1 MYAESKRKKTKIQM
15 NLFAKEK
22 WAHRHRKQTYG
33 HQRGKEWGR
42 INKEVEI
49 NIYTLLYIR

>member
-1 MYAESKRKKTKIQM
+1 M

-22 WAHRHRKQTYG
+22 WAYRQRKQTYG
-33 HQRGKEWGR
+33 HQRGKEWGK

-49 NIYTLLYIR
+49 NIYTLLCIR